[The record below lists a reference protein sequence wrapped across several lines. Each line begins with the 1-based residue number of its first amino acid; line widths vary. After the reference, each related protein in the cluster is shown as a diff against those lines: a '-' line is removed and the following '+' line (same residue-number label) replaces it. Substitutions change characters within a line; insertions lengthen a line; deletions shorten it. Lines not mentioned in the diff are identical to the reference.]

1 MKILVISRRKSDIS
15 NLLTSAC
22 DSMLISPDDKLDVDF
37 NEYDAMAILGGTQE
51 KALILNGYMRE
62 KCEQFASSGKPVFLE
77 YVNSFG
83 CVYSAREVTV
93 MPHRLV
99 ACDDLTKDIT
109 KGCLL
114 DSGCNSYI
122 RPHFLMP
129 DTTPLMYYKQFTP
142 AHDKLKDIVS
152 DDFLKD
158 VAVYK
163 SKNILSV
170 AFRMCDYIKAVFAPI
185 YRWNSLVSYIFDFL
199 GIPQPVFPE
208 RSACF
213 SLEKPNESIDKSI
226 SKALRLLKNYLVCE
240 NGSLGIK
247 EGLSHNVLPDGRRIL
262 NENVRADCTG
272 EAAGAFLF
280 SFDKQLCE
288 IADNMYSYCFG
299 PMVIKR
305 GDFKGMM
312 RWTEEA
318 WNVCYQDDV
327 ARTIIPALLY
337 AYFGISDKYINDSSR
352 VLNFLCRTTC
362 KDGLRPAR
370 TDVLEYLKSGE
381 SVNTLADKERGYAS
395 AHYNSWYSAALLL
408 GYAVTG
414 NKDFLETGIKGIETL
429 MSLYPETIRE
439 HSETSEQCRL
449 IFPLAVLY
457 GITRE
462 EKHYNMLNRVY
473 NDLQQRK
480 HPSGGYMEWDTGYK
494 AVCFNNAEGE
504 CSLLSENSDPV
515 SDMLYSINWLPL
527 GFAFAYLVTGEEKF
541 LSSWEDICLFF
552 AKAQITDD
560 NRLLNGAWCRG
571 IDLNLLEYCG
581 IPHDVGWGPRCME
594 TGWTVAEI
602 TMGMLIGKGIKEG
615 SLKEKSKY
623 KLN

>member
-15 NLLTSAC
+15 NLLTTVC
-22 DSMLISPDDKLDVDF
+22 ECTLISPDDKLTLDF
-37 NEYDAMAILGGTQE
+37 NKYDAMAILGGTQG

-62 KCEQFASSGKPVFLE
+62 KCEEFSSSGKPIFLE

-83 CVYSAREVTV
+83 CVYSAREVTM

-99 ACDDLTKDIT
+99 ACGDLTKDIS

-122 RPHFLMP
+122 HPHFLMP
-129 DTTPLMYYKQFTP
+129 DTIPLMYYKQFTP
-142 AHDKLKDIVS
+142 AHDKLMDIS
-152 DDFLKD
+152 ADDFFED

-163 SKNILSV
+163 SKNVISV
-170 AFRMCDYIKAVFAPI
+170 AFRMCDYIKAGFSPS
-185 YRWNSLVSYIFDFL
+185 YRWDSLVSYIFDFL
-199 GIPQPVFPE
+199 GVPQPVLPE
-208 RSACF
+208 RCVSA
-213 SLEKPNESIDKSI
+213 PHDIDKCI
-226 SKALRLLKNYLVCE
+226 SNALDLLKNYLVCE
-240 NGSLGIK
+240 DGSLGIK
-247 EGLSHNVLPDGRRIL
+247 EGLSHNIYPDGSRVL

-280 SFDKQLCE
+280 SFDKELGK

-299 PMVIKR
+299 PLVIKD

-327 ARTIIPALLY
+327 ARAIIPALLY
-337 AYFGISDKYINDSSR
+337 SYFGISNKYVKDAADALS
-352 VLNFLCRTTC
+352 FLCRTTC

-370 TDVLEYLKSGE
+370 TDVLEYLRSGE
-381 SVNTLADKERGYAS
+381 TVNTLANQDKGYAS
-395 AHYNSWYSAALLL
+395 AHYNSWYSASLLL

-414 NKDFLETGIKGIETL
+414 NNEFLETGIKGIESL
-429 MSLYPETIRE
+429 MSLYPDTVRE

-462 EKHYNMLNRVY
+462 EKHYDMLNRVY

-480 HPSGGYMEWDTGYK
+480 HPSGGYVEWDTGYK
-494 AVCFNNAEGE
+494 AACFNNAGGE
-504 CSLLSENSDPV
+504 CSLLSENGDPV
-515 SDMLYSINWLPL
+515 ADMLYSINWLPL
-527 GFAFAYLVTGEEKF
+527 GFAFAYLVTNEERF
-541 LSSWEDICLFF
+541 LSSFEDICLFF
-552 AKAQITDD
+552 AKIQITDE
-560 NRLLNGAWCRG
+560 NKLLNGAWCRG

-581 IPHDVGWGPRCME
+581 IPHDVGWGPRCVE

-615 SLKEKSKY
+615 KLADKSKF
-623 KLN
+623 KLKQ